1 MKNRLNWRWAIIAV
15 SLSLFLILAGCTGD
29 DETETATETTAPT
42 GTETTATETTATE
55 TTATETTAT
64 ETTSPTTATTSPTET
79 TATSPT
85 GTATTTTMTTQ
96 PGQIGSVEVL
106 GGWGGSELES
116 FQAMVAPWEEET
128 GGQMN
133 FTGTRDLT
141 AILTTRI
148 QAGNAPDVAIL
159 PNPGLMQQYAADGE
173 LVALNDLIDTNVI
186 NEQYPE
192 AWVDLGTVDGNLYAI
207 FMKAANKAMVWYDP
221 AVFSDNGWETPGTW
235 DEMIQLSDDI
245 VAAEGTPPAPWAMGV
260 ESGAATGWPGTDW
273 IAQIFL
279 SQNGGDVYDQW
290 LNHEI
295 PWTDERIREAWEM
308 WGDIVYTDGYVP
320 GGAATVLSTNFQDAA
335 YWPFQD
341 PAQAAMYYEG
351 DFVQGFITSQFSDAE
366 AGTDYDFFPFPT
378 INQEYEGAVTG
389 GADLV
394 VVFNDTPTVR
404 SFVNYLATAEAQ
416 QIWVER
422 GGFTS
427 VNTEV
432 PLDAYPG
439 EIARASAEQLL
450 NASLFRFGAGD
461 SMPAAVQTTWWSG
474 IQQYLQ
480 DRDSLDQILEQ
491 LEEVAASAYEEQ
503 TGTPTGTETAT
514 GTGSS

>member
-15 SLSLFLILAGCTGD
+15 SLTLILIMLGCTAN
-29 DETETATETTAPT
+29 ETETTTATTTT
-42 GTETTATETTATE
+42 GTTTTTETTATTGTTTTTAT
-55 TTATETTAT
+55 TTATSTT
-64 ETTSPTTATTSPTET
+64 TTATTSPTET
-79 TATSPT
+79 TATTSPT
-85 GTATTTTMTTQ
+85 GTTTTTTMTTQ
-96 PGQIGSVEVL
+96 PAQIGSVEVL
-106 GGWGGSELES
+106 GVWGGSELES

-159 PNPGLMQQYAADGE
+159 PNPGLMQQYASEGE

-186 NEQYPE
+186 NAQYPE

-207 FMKAANKAMVWYDP
+207 FMKAANKAMVWYNP
-221 AVFSDNGWETPGTW
+221 ATFNDNGWATPGTW

-245 VAAEGTPPAPWAMGV
+245 VAAGGTPPAPWAMGV

-290 LNHEI
+290 LNHDI
-295 PWTDERIREAWEM
+295 PWTDDRIREAWDW
-308 WGDIVYTDGYVP
+308 WGNIVFSDGYLP

-351 DFVQGFITSQFSDAE
+351 DFVQGFITSQFPDAE
-366 AGTDYDFFPFPT
+366 SGTDYDFFPFPT
-378 INQEYEGAVTG
+378 INAEYEGAVTG

-404 SFVNYLATAEAQ
+404 SFVSYLAMADAQ

-450 NASLFRFGAGD
+450 DASLFRFGAGD
-461 SMPAAVQTTWWSG
+461 SMPAAVQTAWWTG
-474 IQQYLQ
+474 IQEYLQ

-491 LEEVAASAYEEQ
+491 LEEVAASAYGEQ
-503 TGTPTGTETAT
+503 TGT
-514 GTGSS
+514 